1 MQNHRQTCANWY
13 RRGAAFLALGAL
25 LSASAANAAPSE
37 RAVMCKGAPPAR
49 QDELIV
55 VDSDFRRLPDNAVH
69 LGTIDLSA
77 TRHIDGQFFIV
88 APLRVEPATDLQ
100 GSDLHA
106 AIDKV
111 AECADKNVFA
121 LNFTF
126 DGSTLPA
133 GAFSKPLAVFKGPS
147 ASDGEPLKASVETV
161 IGTIKRFWIAADLV
175 SAPGSRAGALDL
187 RVTNTGNL
195 DSPPLMFDA
204 LDDRMAILH
213 PDENHCQA
221 RVLAVG
227 QSCIVQIQRPSGDAQ
242 GGQLEWPIG
251 VGPHSSVKLEF
262 TRRAG
267 KLTVDAVNQ

>member
-1 MQNHRQTCANWY
+1 MKNHRQTCANWY
-13 RRGAAFLALGAL
+13 RRGAGFLAAGAL
-25 LSASAANAAPSE
+25 LTASAADAAPSE

-69 LGTIDLSA
+69 LGTIDLSS

-111 AECADKNVFA
+111 ADCADKNVFT

-126 DGSTLPA
+126 DGSTLSA

-161 IGTIKRFWIAADLV
+161 IGTIRRFWIAVDLV
-175 SAPGSRAGALDL
+175 PAAGSRADALDL
-187 RVTNTGNL
+187 RVTNKGNL
-195 DSPPLMFDA
+195 DSPPLMFGA
-204 LDDRMAILH
+204 LDDTMAIFH
-213 PDENHCQA
+213 AGENHCQA
-221 RVLAVG
+221 KVLAVG
-227 QSCIVQIQRPSGDAQ
+227 QSCIVEIARPRTDAAGAQ
-242 GGQLEWPIG
+242 FEWPIG
-251 VGPHSSVKLEF
+251 VGPHSSVKLQF
-262 TRRAG
+262 MRRAG